1 MDFTIYAIGINLLR
15 VVVLASKHK
24 FLKAV
29 FFAYILNI
37 SKISDIWSSCKV
49 YVSIVRRHL
58 HQQRAL
64 RLEVVQWLKNIV
76 IESSWKN
83 IIL

>member
-1 MDFTIYAIGINLLR
+1 VFDIIIREVRENAEIGLFR
-15 VVVLASKHK
+15 QS
-24 FLKAV
+24 
-29 FFAYILNI
+29 LNI
-37 SKISDIWSSCKV
+37 SKITDIWSSCMV
-49 YVSIVRRHL
+49 SVSIVGRHL